1 MADMLIITVEDSTSD
16 EEIKAFMVRYGFPP
30 FDRIR
35 RVPGTGSRPAV
46 LLSFDGVDH
55 ATLRALEP
63 KIQNLFWKDHTLH
76 VQVMTERSD

>member
-16 EEIKAFMVRYGFPP
+16 EEIKEFMVRYGFPP

-35 RVPGTGSRPAV
+35 RVPGTGARPGV
-46 LLSFDGVDH
+46 LLSFDDVEP

-63 KIQNLFWKDHTLH
+63 RIQNMFWKDHTLH
-76 VQVMTERSD
+76 AQVMIERSE